1 MHART
6 GQRPQVEAGR
16 LDHGFARGSQERGG
30 GKAYLSAASLLFFS
44 AFDKPSYRFIIA
56 AEIPLGPSGPLR
68 APPTASLA
76 AAFQSLLSMLA
87 WHRRVTSVTV

>member
-1 MHART
+1 M
-6 GQRPQVEAGR
+6 
-16 LDHGFARGSQERGG
+16 
-30 GKAYLSAASLLFFS
+30 SAASLLFFS

-87 WHRRVTSVTV
+87 WHRRVTSDSQKNGNPFSRHFAKLEMLN